1 MKRIATPFRDRLD
14 AGRQLAD
21 ELSRHHFENPLVLGI
36 PRGGVAVSCEVAKQ
50 LGCDHGVVVAR
61 KLRAPYQPELAVGA
75 IAADGVSYIDEDLAR
90 NVGADQRY
98 LSQEMAR
105 QKQRA
110 THYEES
116 FDSHKRPQAMD
127 RDVIIVDDGVA
138 TGATAIAAI
147 RSMRTEGARKVVF
160 AVPVGPRHTLDRLRQ
175 EADEVIALHSDDTFG
190 SVGQYYRHFPPIE
203 DHQVRRI
210 LDSVDAETQVSG

>member
-1 MKRIATPFRDRLD
+1 MQQLAKPFRDRQD

-36 PRGGVAVSCEVAKQ
+36 PRGGVAVSCELAKR
-50 LGCDHGVVVAR
+50 LGCAHGVVVAR

-75 IAADGVSYIDEDLAR
+75 ITADGISYVDVDLAR
-90 NVGADQRY
+90 NAGADQRY

-105 QKQRA
+105 QTQRA
-110 THYEES
+110 ARYEES
-116 FDSHKRPQAMD
+116 FNSHQRPQAMD

-147 RSMRTEGARKVVF
+147 RSIRAAGAQRVVF
-160 AVPVGPRHTLDRLRQ
+160 AVPVGPRDTLDRLRQ
-175 EADEVIALHSDDTFG
+175 EADEVIALHSGDAFFT
-190 SVGQYYRHFPPIE
+190 VGQYYRYFPPIE
-203 DHQVRRI
+203 DHQVRQ
-210 LDSVDAETQVSG
+210 LLQTLTDADQRPH